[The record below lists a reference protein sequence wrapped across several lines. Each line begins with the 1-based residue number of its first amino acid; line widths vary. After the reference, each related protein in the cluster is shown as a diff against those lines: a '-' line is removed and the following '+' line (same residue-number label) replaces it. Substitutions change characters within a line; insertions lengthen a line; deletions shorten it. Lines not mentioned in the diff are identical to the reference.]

1 MSKFNDNAILPYYR
15 LLDDIKNFKTSGTAY
30 DMDENFNM
38 FDTPSHKYFKLM
50 FYFGSDSEFKDSTS
64 TQPLKSDSGSGLL
77 APTWESYNSKGDD
90 KFYNYNSAWAY
101 LKLNDE
107 NERAEKLEQ
116 FVTLLSDISSKSPWY
131 FLSVGGLQ
139 EALERKV
146 TEDGKLEIADKKLT
160 ITCLPDAYDNRIGTL
175 LELYRDV
182 TWSWVH
188 KKEIIPA
195 NLRKFDMAIYI
206 FETPDHKLYNKD
218 NFKPS
223 YKMIEF
229 HDCEFNYNSI
239 KSAWSEVNNVEG
251 ISPKYTIDITYAD
264 CYEISYNNLMMRAIG
279 DVILTDMINAADN
292 DAAYDSKP
300 QSDDIQYAIIKS
312 LSNDII
318 PVESLIDIVT
328 LGNDISLKSII
339 TFGNLSDRSTYL
351 ERNDNNDKPDP
362 KANIEYK
369 EVYKP
374 GFVSNAAGQVAS
386 HIVADTKSLLNRA
399 LLGNIYTLSLTQ
411 VGSELSE
418 LAKGNLVKTGMTAGQ
433 YVKKFEKGKVT
444 ETQRKLMAY
453 EKPEFGFDK
462 KKFIHKGDYIS
473 PIHVDNIFMDDYY
486 VSTEEDLQPNDEA
499 YRAQETGNIYE
510 GDKVATDNTGRSAII
525 TSNDAYNSIKTG
537 NIYEDD
543 KVATDNTGRKQYA
556 NNEAVR
562 ATKTGN
568 IYEGDKVAID
578 KTGRKPIV
586 VNKVTKKLGNIF
598 RASTLANNL

>member
-15 LLDDIKNFKTSGTAY
+15 LLDDIKNFKTSGTSY

-50 FYFGSDSEFKDSTS
+50 FYFGSDSEFPDSNEKTS
-64 TQPLKSDSGSGLL
+64 GNNQTTGSGLL
-77 APTWESYNSKGDD
+77 APTWEEYNLGGDD

-101 LKLNDE
+101 LKMNDE

-116 FVTLLSDISSKSPWY
+116 LITLLSDISSKSPWY
-131 FLSVGGLQ
+131 FSSVGGLQ

-160 ITCLPDAYDNRIGTL
+160 ITCLPDAFDNRIGTL

-206 FETPDHKLYNKD
+206 FETPDHKFYNKD

-264 CYEISYNNLMMRAIG
+264 CYEISYNNMMMRAIG
-279 DVILTDMINAADN
+279 DVILTDMINASKQDS
-292 DAAYDSKP
+292 AYESKA
-300 QSDDIQYAIIKS
+300 QGDDGQYAIIKS
-312 LSNDII
+312 LSNSVI

-328 LGNDISLKSII
+328 LGDTTNSKSII
-339 TFGNLSDRSTYL
+339 TFGNLSDRSIL
-351 ERNDNNDKPDP
+351 FERNDNNDKPDP

-369 EVYKP
+369 KVYKP
-374 GFVSNAAGQVAS
+374 GFVSNAAGQVAG

-411 VGSELSE
+411 VGSELSD
-418 LAKGNLVKTGMTAGQ
+418 LAKGNMVKTGMTAGQ
-433 YVKKFEKGKVT
+433 YIKKFEKGKVT
-444 ETQRKLMAY
+444 ENQRKLMAY

-462 KKFIHKGDYIS
+462 KKFIHKGEYTS

-486 VSTEEDLQPNDEA
+486 VSAGELPQSNNETS
-499 YRAQETGNIYE
+499 RAMETGNIYE
-510 GDKVATDNTGRSAII
+510 VDKAATDN
-525 TSNDAYNSIKTG
+525 
-537 NIYEDD
+537 
-543 KVATDNTGRKQYA
+543 
-556 NNEAVR
+556 
-562 ATKTGN
+562 
-568 IYEGDKVAID
+568 
-578 KTGRKPIV
+578 TGRKPIV
-586 VNKVTKKLGNIF
+586 VNKVSKQLGNIF
-598 RASTLANNL
+598 SASTLANNL

>member
-1 MSKFNDNAILPYYR
+1 MSKSNNNTILPYYR
-15 LLDDIKNFKTSGTAY
+15 MLDDIKNFKTSGTVY

-38 FDTPSHKYFKLM
+38 FDTPAHKYFKLM
-50 FYFGSDSEFKDSTS
+50 FYFGSDSEFKDSS
-64 TQPLKSDSGSGLL
+64 SAQPQKFDGSGLL
-77 APTWESYNSKGDD
+77 APTWESYKLTGDD
-90 KFYNYNSAWAY
+90 KFYNHNSAWAY

-131 FLSVGGLQ
+131 FSSVGGLQ

-146 TEDGKLEIADKKLT
+146 TEDGKLEIVDKKLT

-206 FETPDHKLYNKD
+206 FEAPDHKLYGKD
-218 NFKPS
+218 KFMPS

-239 KSAWSEVNNVEG
+239 KSAWSEINNVDG

-264 CYEISYNNLMMRAIG
+264 CYEISYNNMMMRTIG
-279 DVILTDMINAADN
+279 DVILTDMINTAGN

-300 QSDDIQYAIIKS
+300 QLDDIQYAIVKS
-312 LSNDII
+312 LSTGTI

-328 LGNDISLKSII
+328 LGDTTSSKSIT
-339 TFGNLSDRSTYL
+339 TFGNLNDRSTYL
-351 ERNDNNDKPDP
+351 ERNDKNDKPDP

-374 GFVSNAAGQVAS
+374 GFLSNATGQVAS

-411 VGSELSE
+411 IGSQLSD
-418 LAKGNLVKTGMTAGQ
+418 LAKGNLIKTGMTAGQ

-444 ETQRKLMAY
+444 ETQRKLMVY

-462 KKFIHKGDYIS
+462 KKFIYKGEYTS

-486 VSTEEDLQPNDEA
+486 ISTGESLQTNNDTYYAEEM
-499 YRAQETGNIYE
+499 
-510 GDKVATDNTGRSAII
+510 
-525 TSNDAYNSIKTG
+525 SNMH
-537 NIYEDD
+537 EDD
-543 KVATDNTGRKQYA
+543 IPATDNTGRKS
-556 NNEAVR
+556 
-562 ATKTGN
+562 
-568 IYEGDKVAID
+568 
-578 KTGRKPIV
+578 IV
-586 VNKVTKKLGNIF
+586 VNKTSKQLGNIF
-598 RASTLANNL
+598 SASTLANNL

>member
-1 MSKFNDNAILPYYR
+1 MSKLNDNAILPYYR
-15 LLDDIKNFKTSGTAY
+15 MLDDIKNFKTSGTVY

-38 FDTPSHKYFKLM
+38 FDTPAHKYFKLM

-64 TQPLKSDSGSGLL
+64 TQSQKFDSGSGLL
-77 APTWESYNSKGDD
+77 APTWESYNSTGDD
-90 KFYNYNSAWAY
+90 KFYNHNSAWAY

-131 FLSVGGLQ
+131 FSSVGGLQ

-206 FETPDHKLYNKD
+206 FETPDHKLYGKD
-218 NFKPS
+218 KFMPS

-239 KSAWSEVNNVEG
+239 KSAWSEVNNVDG

-264 CYEISYNNLMMRAIG
+264 CYEISYNNIMMRTIG

-318 PVESLIDIVT
+318 PVESLIDIVA
-328 LGNDISLKSII
+328 LGDTTSSKSIV

-351 ERNDNNDKPDP
+351 ERNDKNDDKNDKPDP

-374 GFVSNAAGQVAS
+374 GFLSNATGQVAS

-411 VGSELSE
+411 IGSQLSD
-418 LAKGNLVKTGMTAGQ
+418 LAKGNLIKTGMTAGQ

-444 ETQRKLMAY
+444 ETQRKLMVY

-462 KKFIHKGDYIS
+462 KKFIYKGEYTS

-486 VSTEEDLQPNDEA
+486 ISTGESLQTNNDTYCAEEM
-499 YRAQETGNIYE
+499 
-510 GDKVATDNTGRSAII
+510 
-525 TSNDAYNSIKTG
+525 SNMH
-537 NIYEDD
+537 EDD
-543 KVATDNTGRKQYA
+543 IPATDNTGRKS
-556 NNEAVR
+556 
-562 ATKTGN
+562 
-568 IYEGDKVAID
+568 
-578 KTGRKPIV
+578 IV
-586 VNKVTKKLGNIF
+586 VNKTSKQLGNIF
-598 RASTLANNL
+598 SASTLANNL

>member
-1 MSKFNDNAILPYYR
+1 MSKSNNNTILPYYR
-15 LLDDIKNFKTSGTAY
+15 MLDDIKNFKTSGTVY

-38 FDTPSHKYFKLM
+38 FDTPAHKYFKLM
-50 FYFGSDSEFKDSTS
+50 FYFGSDSEFKDSSS

-131 FLSVGGLQ
+131 FSSVGGLQ

-146 TEDGKLEIADKKLT
+146 TEDGKLEIVDKKLT

-188 KKEIIPA
+188 KKEIIPD

-206 FETPDHKLYNKD
+206 FEAPDHKLYGKD
-218 NFKPS
+218 KFMSS

-239 KSAWSEVNNVEG
+239 KSAWSEVNNVDG

-264 CYEISYNNLMMRAIG
+264 CYEISYNNIMMRTIG

-292 DAAYDSKP
+292 DAAYNSKP

-312 LSNDII
+312 LSTGTI

-328 LGNDISLKSII
+328 LGDTTSSKSIT
-339 TFGNLSDRSTYL
+339 TFGNLNDRSTYL
-351 ERNDNNDKPDP
+351 ERNDKNDKPDP

-374 GFVSNAAGQVAS
+374 GFLSNAAGQVAS

-411 VGSELSE
+411 IGSQLSD

-444 ETQRKLMAY
+444 ETQRKLMVY

-462 KKFIHKGDYIS
+462 KKFIYKGEYTS

-486 VSTEEDLQPNDEA
+486 ISTGESLQTNNDTYCAEEM
-499 YRAQETGNIYE
+499 
-510 GDKVATDNTGRSAII
+510 
-525 TSNDAYNSIKTG
+525 SNMHK
-537 NIYEDD
+537 DD
-543 KVATDNTGRKQYA
+543 IPATDNTGRKS
-556 NNEAVR
+556 
-562 ATKTGN
+562 
-568 IYEGDKVAID
+568 
-578 KTGRKPIV
+578 IV
-586 VNKVTKKLGNIF
+586 VNKTSKQLGNIF
-598 RASTLANNL
+598 SASTLANNL

>member
-1 MSKFNDNAILPYYR
+1 MSELLSYKHILS
-15 LLDDIKNFKTSGTAY
+15 DIKNFKKSGSQFG
-30 DMDENFNM
+30 DEFNIY
-38 FDTPSHKYFKLM
+38 DTPAHKYFKIL
-50 FYFGSDSEFKDSTS
+50 FYFGSTPEIDSNEY
-64 TQPLKSDSGSGLL
+64 GSGLL
-77 APTWESYNSKGDD
+77 APTWEYATDEL
-90 KFYNYNSAWAY
+90 YNYNSAWAY

-107 NERAEKLEQ
+107 EERAEKLEQ
-116 FVTLLSDISSKSPWY
+116 FVTLLSDINSKSPWY
-131 FLSVGGLQ
+131 FSTLGGVQ

-146 TEDGKLEIADKKLT
+146 VDDGKLEMTENKKLT
-160 ITCLPDAYDNRIGTL
+160 ITCLPDAFDNRISTL

-182 TWSWVH
+182 TWSWIQ

-195 NLRKFDMAIYI
+195 NLKKFDMAVYI
-206 FETPDHKLYNKD
+206 FETMTNNLHKDTDIIDTNNGYNV
-218 NFKPS
+218 S

-239 KSAWSEVNNVEG
+239 KSAWSEVNNVDG

-300 QSDDIQYAIIKS
+300 QSDDIQYTIIKS
-312 LSNDII
+312 LSTGTI

-328 LGNDISLKSII
+328 LGDTTSSKSIT
-339 TFGNLSDRSTYL
+339 TFGNLNDRSTYL
-351 ERNDNNDKPDP
+351 ERNDKNDKPDP

-374 GFVSNAAGQVAS
+374 GFLSNATGQVAS

-411 VGSELSE
+411 IGSQLSD
-418 LAKGNLVKTGMTAGQ
+418 LAKGNLIKTGMTAGQ

-444 ETQRKLMAY
+444 ETQRKLMVY

-462 KKFIHKGDYIS
+462 KKFIYKGEYTS

-486 VSTEEDLQPNDEA
+486 VSTGESLQTNNDTYCAEEMS
-499 YRAQETGNIYE
+499 NIHE
-510 GDKVATDNTGRSAII
+510 DDIPATDN
-525 TSNDAYNSIKTG
+525 
-537 NIYEDD
+537 
-543 KVATDNTGRKQYA
+543 
-556 NNEAVR
+556 
-562 ATKTGN
+562 
-568 IYEGDKVAID
+568 
-578 KTGRKPIV
+578 TGRKPIV
-586 VNKVTKKLGNIF
+586 VNKASKQLGNIF
-598 RASTLANNL
+598 SASTLANNL

>member
-15 LLDDIKNFKTSGTAY
+15 MLDDIKNFKTSGTVY

-38 FDTPSHKYFKLM
+38 FDTPAHKYFKLM

-64 TQPLKSDSGSGLL
+64 TQSQKFDSGSGLL
-77 APTWESYNSKGDD
+77 APTWESYKSTGDD
-90 KFYNYNSAWAY
+90 KFYNHNSAWAY

-131 FLSVGGLQ
+131 FSSVGGLQ

-146 TEDGKLEIADKKLT
+146 TEDGKLEIVDKKLT

-206 FETPDHKLYNKD
+206 FEAPDHKLYGKD
-218 NFKPS
+218 KFMPS

-239 KSAWSEVNNVEG
+239 KSAWSEINNVDG

-328 LGNDISLKSII
+328 LGDTTSSKSIT
-339 TFGNLSDRSTYL
+339 TFGNLNDRSTYL

-374 GFVSNAAGQVAS
+374 GFVSNATGQVAS

-411 VGSELSE
+411 IGSQLSD
-418 LAKGNLVKTGMTAGQ
+418 LAKGNLIKTGMTAGQ

-444 ETQRKLMAY
+444 ETQRKLMVY

-462 KKFIHKGDYIS
+462 KKFIYKGEYTS

-486 VSTEEDLQPNDEA
+486 ISTGESLQTNNDTYCAEEM
-499 YRAQETGNIYE
+499 
-510 GDKVATDNTGRSAII
+510 
-525 TSNDAYNSIKTG
+525 SNMH
-537 NIYEDD
+537 EDD
-543 KVATDNTGRKQYA
+543 IPATDNTGRKS
-556 NNEAVR
+556 
-562 ATKTGN
+562 
-568 IYEGDKVAID
+568 
-578 KTGRKPIV
+578 IV
-586 VNKVTKKLGNIF
+586 VNKTSKQLGNIF
-598 RASTLANNL
+598 SASTLANNL